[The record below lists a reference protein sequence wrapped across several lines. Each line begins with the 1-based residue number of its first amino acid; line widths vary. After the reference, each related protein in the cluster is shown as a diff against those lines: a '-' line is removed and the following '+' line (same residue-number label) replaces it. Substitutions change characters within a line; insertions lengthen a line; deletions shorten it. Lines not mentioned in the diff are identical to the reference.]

1 MPSHTSQDNSPT
13 DSTLDEPRPAA
24 SSLSAADSS
33 DPIVNELR
41 HRVDSLERKI
51 GESKSSDSSSAPRPA
66 TANRATANRTVNMR
80 SNRELYGYPVYHI
93 AFGPDQERGT
103 SKSHAKGI
111 IAVGDH
117 ATGVIAIGGMA
128 QGVIA
133 IGGLSWGLFTVGGVT
148 LGLAAGIGGVAIGGV
163 VLGGVAIGLQAFGG
177 LAISG
182 LSELTGM
189 FTSASPPTS

>member
-1 MPSHTSQDNSPT
+1 MPSHTSLNHSPT
-13 DSTLDEPRPAA
+13 DSTLDEPRSGTGSPSTADPSPAT
-24 SSLSAADSS
+24 
-33 DPIVNELR
+33 VNELR
-41 HRVDSLERKI
+41 HRVDRLEQTIAK
-51 GESKSSDSSSAPRPA
+51 SKNSDSPSTPGS
-66 TANRATANRTVNMR
+66 TTGNRSVNIR
-80 SNRELYGYPVYHI
+80 SNRELYGYPVYHV
-93 AFGPDQERGT
+93 AFGPDEERGS

-148 LGLAAGIGGVAIGGV
+148 LGLAAAIGGVAIGGF
-163 VLGGVAIGLQAFGG
+163 VLGGVAIGLQAYGG

-189 FTSASPPTS
+189 FTSDSPSS